1 MIYIF
6 MYLVIVILLCL
17 HSFSGY
23 GALLSFQKN
32 VDYNKI
38 ISQGHCLVLIY
49 ILAYE
54 LWYYP
59 SCIWGSLV
67 NIFKVPL
74 EGSFWKAVS

>member
-1 MIYIF
+1 M
-6 MYLVIVILLCL
+6 ILLCL

-49 ILAYE
+49 LPMSFGIILAAF
-54 LWYYP
+54 
-59 SCIWGSLV
+59 G
-67 NIFKVPL
+67 VPWL
-74 EGSFWKAVS
+74 TSSKSH